1 MYEKLTAYIPRL
13 QSDEFG
19 KWFIDTKNDGTPEHP
34 YQMPYV
40 DYTRTIRGLVGE
52 IYDFMDNHPE
62 FGLNRYQDILKE
74 NGLEWSTDSMSTADV
89 SGLDG
94 KAVMALLLGAD
105 RAERFCDGALLRFCK
120 NGSILRWLTRLQEI
134 DAE

>member
-1 MYEKLTAYIPRL
+1 MLIIP
-13 QSDEFG
+13 
-19 KWFIDTKNDGTPEHP
+19 DTVSRPCRKK
-34 YQMPYV
+34 
-40 DYTRTIRGLVGE
+40 YTS
-52 IYDFMDNHPE
+52 FMDSHPE

-105 RAERFCDGALLRFCK
+105 RAERFCDGALLRFCR

-134 DAE
+134 DAGINILRTPNDLSLTIHFKFAL

>member
-1 MYEKLTAYIPRL
+1 MG
-13 QSDEFG
+13 EFG

-40 DYTRTIRGLVGE
+40 DYSDTVVGLEKEVYE
-52 IYDFMDNHPE
+52 FMDNHPE
-62 FGLNRYQDILKE
+62 FWLNRYQDILKE

-94 KAVMALLLGAD
+94 KAVMALLMGAD

>member
-40 DYTRTIRGLVGE
+40 DYTDTVVGLEKEVYE
-52 IYDFMDNHPE
+52 FMDSHPE

-105 RAERFCDGALLRFCK
+105 RAERFCDGALLRFCR

-134 DAE
+134 DAG

>member
-19 KWFIDTKNDGTPEHP
+19 KWFIDTKNDG
-34 YQMPYV
+34 
-40 DYTRTIRGLVGE
+40 TIRGLVGE